1 MDGCRDAM
9 RDATVDFMQV
19 PLTAAQR
26 RDFYHMSLAAIR
38 QYSAVFAVSDT
49 YAIGRMHFLQE
60 QGMKISKEISI
71 VGFDNMGLCERAYPC
86 LTTVGQD
93 AYERA
98 KAAVA
103 ALQKLKAG
111 EITEAVQKI
120 HVYLV
125 ERESVGEYD
134 AT

>member
-1 MDGCRDAM
+1 M
-9 RDATVDFMQV
+9 
-19 PLTAAQR
+19 QR
-26 RDFYHMSLAAIR
+26 RNERRNGGFYAGAFNGGAAAR
-38 QYSAVFAVSDT
+38 FLSHESGSDK
-49 YAIGRMHFLQE
+49 AI
-60 QGMKISKEISI
+60 
-71 VGFDNMGLCERAYPC
+71 LCCVRRFGHICKRAYPC

>member
-26 RDFYHMSLAAIR
+26 RDFYHMSLAAIW

-60 QGMKISKEISI
+60 QGMKIPKEISI

-98 KAAVA
+98 SPAKAKGRRNNGGCAENSCLSCGKRKCGGV
-103 ALQKLKAG
+103 
-111 EITEAVQKI
+111 
-120 HVYLV
+120 
-125 ERESVGEYD
+125 
-134 AT
+134 